1 MTNSSPR
8 SFTFSAS
15 SGTPTP
21 TTPTFDIYTY
31 SNSTT
36 SYYETMR
43 QWDDE
48 GISQWLQE
56 IKMTH
61 YDRLFFEHCIRG
73 PALLELDQYALKE
86 IGVKSLADRIRI
98 LTAVKALREKLEV
111 PSTTKKES
119 ATLGLGL
126 GGGDSSLL
134 KSLKRSGSSKTLNLK
149 RANSKSLGR
158 SNSKKQTHFEEPTSP
173 RTPRSSHEGGIMSL
187 ESVKSRCIRVFDDGR
202 QSRIVNVQD
211 ATDAGAI
218 YTRILHKFN
227 ITDEME
233 KYSIFTLSGET
244 GDGIFFSDF

>member
-21 TTPTFDIYTY
+21 TTPTFEVYTY

-56 IKMTH
+56 IKMVH
-61 YDRLFFEHCIRG
+61 YDRLFLEHCIRG

-98 LTAVKALREKLEV
+98 LTAVKALRVRCLV
-111 PSTTKKES
+111 IQHPPQ
-119 ATLGLGL
+119 
-126 GGGDSSLL
+126 SS
-134 KSLKRSGSSKTLNLK
+134 
-149 RANSKSLGR
+149 
-158 SNSKKQTHFEEPTSP
+158 SNK
-173 RTPRSSHEGGIMSL
+173 
-187 ESVKSRCIRVFDDGR
+187 
-202 QSRIVNVQD
+202 
-211 ATDAGAI
+211 
-218 YTRILHKFN
+218 
-227 ITDEME
+227 
-233 KYSIFTLSGET
+233 
-244 GDGIFFSDF
+244 